1 MSAAILMSVGGLA
14 DVCLPCMIL
23 YMRSVALANVFS
35 VLLFN
40 FGHVCA
46 AYVAC
51 DSMIA
56 DPIMA
61 LALNVMDCL
70 LKKGP
75 LRGSAVA
82 YAIAA
87 LR

>member
-1 MSAAILMSVGGLA
+1 MSVGGRA
-14 DVCLPCMIL
+14 DVCLPCVTL
-23 YMRSVALANVFS
+23 CMRSVALASVFS
-35 VLLFN
+35 VLLFS

-46 AYVAC
+46 AHVAC

-61 LALNVMDCL
+61 LALIVIDFL

-82 YAIAA
+82 YAIAD